1 MPPYAVCYG
10 SLLLPTFRSNTR
22 LLQTCYDVW
31 TKAKKVYSNDA
42 HRFYSVLTS
51 LMNIKLENMDMQT
64 YLNKLDHLTAEYS
77 TVFYVLF
84 PDAPVL
90 LFLQASLLHFS

>member
-1 MPPYAVCYG
+1 MLWFSRIP
-10 SLLLPTFRSNTR
+10 N
-22 LLQTCYDVW
+22 LQAQYQAFTTCYDVW
-31 TKAKKVYSNDA
+31 RKAKEVSSNDA

-84 PDAPVL
+84 PDAPVI